1 MISTFMLTMLCWLR
15 YVKSNFKNNYFS
27 EYKSSVREFMA
38 VQWLAVGTFTV
49 VAWIQSDWETKIP
62 KATQHGQKKKGS
74 VNLEYYQI
82 TF

>member
-1 MISTFMLTMLCWLR
+1 
-15 YVKSNFKNNYFS
+15 
-27 EYKSSVREFMA
+27 MA